1 MPGQILIVL
10 QAADPIDR
18 SEIVDTNTVVR
29 IQPHTLFA
37 QRLFL
42 DPSVDTTSLKIEW
55 VSRYPTKYACRL
67 FNFYVNRWIVF
78 FVD

>member
-29 IQPHTLFA
+29 IQPPTLFA

-42 DPSVDTTSLKIEW
+42 DPSVDTTSLKIE
-55 VSRYPTKYACRL
+55 
-67 FNFYVNRWIVF
+67 
-78 FVD
+78 